1 MKEMSDQVRGIVF
14 VVISLLILFAWGHF
28 YKPPVPPPQTNPSQ
42 ASTPVGQ
49 QGSQPAAAQQG
60 APGTTSSSAAA
71 KSGGAATVTNPSV
84 VEASA
89 EKTVV
94 VQSPLYRVELSNR
107 GGVVKTWQLNKYMD
121 DQKPPHPL
129 DLVNDAVAQQLGWP
143 FSLVLTDPQQQTNAN
158 AGLYE
163 IETHAIPSAVAYK
176 SELKPGKTQSAPP
189 ASSTDLY
196 APIEVDMHWSDGH
209 LDIRKK
215 LTFDLNYET
224 TVEVAVALDGKPQ
237 PAAVAWRGGFG
248 DKAVYNAAQLVT
260 VYYKTG
266 GKLNLLQ
273 YKKLGVSGNQ
283 SQPAIQYGPLE
294 FAGVEDQFFT
304 AAFLPDGTDIS
315 LWHWMQNHTVTAD
328 GKQTTEPEAEMAAGT
343 TTGAPLRVRV
353 YVGPKDLSLLEK
365 IQPPLAEL
373 VNFGWTGIIAKPLL
387 WILQTLHTK
396 VVQLGLVHRADDAGD
411 QHRDVSAEDE
421 ELAFDAK
428 NAESGPGN
436 PPDSGSLQEIFDER
450 SAQEK
455 NERRSDGGVQPRR
468 HQSVG
473 KLPADGFSD
482 ANLVGAV
489 ARVERRD
496 RIAPRAMVGLDS

>member
-1 MKEMSDQVRGIVF
+1 MR
-14 VVISLLILFAWGHF
+14 
-28 YKPPVPPPQTNPSQ
+28 
-42 ASTPVGQ
+42 
-49 QGSQPAAAQQG
+49 
-60 APGTTSSSAAA
+60 
-71 KSGGAATVTNPSV
+71 
-84 VEASA
+84 
-89 EKTVV
+89 
-94 VQSPLYRVELSNR
+94 
-107 GGVVKTWQLNKYMD
+107 
-121 DQKPPHPL
+121 
-129 DLVNDAVAQQLGWP
+129 
-143 FSLVLTDPQQQTNAN
+143 
-158 AGLYE
+158 
-163 IETHAIPSAVAYK
+163 
-176 SELKPGKTQSAPP
+176 
-189 ASSTDLY
+189 
-196 APIEVDMHWSDGH
+196 PIEVDMHWSDGH
-209 LDIRKK
+209 LDVRKK

-224 TVEVAVALDGKPQ
+224 TVEVAVTLDGKPQ

-353 YVGPKDLSLLEK
+353 YVGPKDL
-365 IQPPLAEL
+365 
-373 VNFGWTGIIAKPLL
+373 IAAGKNPAAAGGADEFRMDRDHREAAAVDFADAAH
-387 WILQTLHTK
+387 QSA
-396 VVQLGLVHRADDAGD
+396 QLGLVHRADDAGD

-421 ELAFDAK
+421 ELAFDAE

-436 PPDSGSLQEIFDER
+436 PADSGSLQEIFDER

-455 NERRSDGGVQPRR
+455 NERRSDGRVQPRR
-468 HQSVG
+468 HQ
-473 KLPADGFSD
+473 PAWAAACRCFFRCRSGGRC
-482 ANLVGAV
+482 GAC
-489 ARVERRD
+489 
-496 RIAPRAMVGLDS
+496 

>member
-1 MKEMSDQVRGIVF
+1 MSDQVRGIVF

-209 LDIRKK
+209 LDVRKK

-315 LWHWMQNHTVTAD
+315 LWHWMQNHTVHGGRQAD
-328 GKQTTEPEAEMAAGT
+328 HRAGSGDGGGNHDGRAVACARVRGTERLIATGKNPAAAG
-343 TTGAPLRVRV
+343 GAGEFRMDRDHREAAAV
-353 YVGPKDLSLLEK
+353 DFTDAAHQS
-365 IQPPLAEL
+365 A
-373 VNFGWTGIIAKPLL
+373 
-387 WILQTLHTK
+387 
-396 VVQLGLVHRADDAGD
+396 QLGLVHRADDAGD

-421 ELAFDAK
+421 KLAFDAED
-428 NAESGPGN
+428 AESGPGN
-436 PPDSGSLQEIFDER
+436 PSDSGSLQEIFDER

-455 NERRSDGGVQPRR
+455 NE
-468 HQSVG
+468 
-473 KLPADGFSD
+473 
-482 ANLVGAV
+482 
-489 ARVERRD
+489 
-496 RIAPRAMVGLDS
+496 